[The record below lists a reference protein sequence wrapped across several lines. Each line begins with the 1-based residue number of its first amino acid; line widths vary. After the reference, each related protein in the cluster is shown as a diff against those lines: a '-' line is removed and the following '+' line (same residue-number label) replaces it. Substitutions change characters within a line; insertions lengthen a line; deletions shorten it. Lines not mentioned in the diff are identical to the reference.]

1 MPGKMKD
8 KVKKMKMKQMRNGME
23 TKKKM
28 RDGKKTMV
36 KKAGGKKTM
45 VKKAGGLKTGVG
57 KKKFEMKGM
66 APGGKIENFQDYVS
80 RMFGGGP
87 TK

>member
-1 MPGKMKD
+1 MPGMKKD
-8 KVKKMKMKQMRNGME
+8 MVKKMKMKQMRNGKE
-23 TKKKM
+23 TMKKM

-36 KKAGGKKTM
+36 KKS
-45 VKKAGGLKTGVG
+45 GGLKTGVG
-57 KKKFEMKGM
+57 KKKLEMRGM